1 MFLTASI
8 LAILANLVVIAA
20 LRSAKV
26 IRTATV
32 VLILS
37 LTFSDIWYVSLF
49 KFIYFF
55 YLIFR
60 TSIVVSLSLLY
71 NSYMPIVL
79 EADVNPCISLTLEVI
94 NFKNNYP

>member
-1 MFLTASI
+1 MYKIVIPMFLTASI

-37 LTFSDIWYVSLF
+37 LTFSDIWYVSL
-49 KFIYFF
+49 
-55 YLIFR
+55 
-60 TSIVVSLSLLY
+60 
-71 NSYMPIVL
+71 
-79 EADVNPCISLTLEVI
+79 
-94 NFKNNYP
+94 